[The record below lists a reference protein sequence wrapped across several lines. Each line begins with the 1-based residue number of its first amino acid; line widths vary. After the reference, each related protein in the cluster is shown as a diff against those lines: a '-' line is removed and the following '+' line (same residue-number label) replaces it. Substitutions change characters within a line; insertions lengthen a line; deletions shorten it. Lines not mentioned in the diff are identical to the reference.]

1 MKIITYAK
9 SNRMGKVQY
18 NLLNKEIAKWESF
31 RVPRSASRAAQLRCD
46 SAITLLKA
54 SAELK
59 YGDVSDK
66 WSREHLCY
74 KTLKLYMSNRGIEG
88 AIYYDIADNKLEI
101 QNMMVAPWNQG
112 KFSTRIDGIG
122 SKMLND
128 VFKIA
133 LPRGVTSV
141 ELTSIPESYSFYKKM
156 GFVYGRNNEDG
167 KVMRMNASG
176 MKKYLNHYFENNRSK
191 SLNIVSQNA
200 KMKMKKKVNVGI
212 MSK

>member
-9 SNRMGKVQY
+9 SNRMGEAQY
-18 NLLNKEIAKWESF
+18 NLLNKEIEKWESF
-31 RVPRSASRAAQLRCD
+31 RVPKSAPRTVQLRCD

-59 YGDVSDK
+59 YGDVPDK

-88 AIYYDIADNKLEI
+88 AIYYDITDNKLEI

-112 KFSTRIDGIG
+112 KFSTRIDGVG

-133 LPRGVTSV
+133 LSRGVTSV
-141 ELTSIPESYSFYKKM
+141 ELTSIPESYSFYKKA
-156 GFVYGRNNEDG
+156 GFVLGKNNEDG
-167 KVMRMNASG
+167 RVMRMNAHV
-176 MKKYLNHYFENNRSK
+176 MKKYLNHYFENNHSK
-191 SLNIVSQNA
+191 SLKIIRKNVN
-200 KMKMKKKVNVGI
+200 MKRKVQERI
-212 MSK
+212 ISK

>member
-1 MKIITYAK
+1 MSKA
-9 SNRMGKVQY
+9 QY
-18 NLLNKEIAKWESF
+18 NLLNKEIEKWESF
-31 RVPRSASRAAQLRCD
+31 RVPKSAPRVVQLRCD

-59 YGDVSDK
+59 YGDVPDK

-101 QNMMVAPWNQG
+101 QNMMVAPWNQS
-112 KFSTRIDGIG
+112 KFSTRIDGVG

-133 LPRGVTSV
+133 LSRGVTSV
-141 ELTSIPESYSFYKKM
+141 ELTSIPESYSFYKKS
-156 GFVYGRNNEDG
+156 GFILGKNNEDG

-176 MKKYLNHYFENNRSK
+176 MKKYLNHYFENNHSK

-200 KMKMKKKVNVGI
+200 KIRMKRKVQERI
-212 MSK
+212 ISK